1 MRTGLRAANVDENIR
16 LDRFSNTEYKFNM
29 DTWMG
34 PVHDGFTVRL
44 KDMSCSCGIK
54 YQVIIEEDGKIIYD
68 ERFASDSTL
77 KLKAYREVNI

>member
-1 MRTGLRAANVDENIR
+1 
-16 LDRFSNTEYKFNM
+16 M
-29 DTWMG
+29 DTWTG

-44 KDMSCSCGIK
+44 KDMSCSGGIK

-77 KLKAYREVNI
+77 KVKAYRGSKYIVTIINQTNTTLSGKVKINSYVR